1 MPLCQINNFSS
12 FHHYTFQ
19 DPNRRKKAGAVA
31 GPSLGEKVK
40 KANERKAPKPKP
52 EKPEKTEK
60 PEKPERSERAERAL
74 AGDSSIGKLEM
85 SIKVS
90 TIKSFFESEL

>member
-1 MPLCQINNFSS
+1 M
-12 FHHYTFQ
+12 
-19 DPNRRKKAGAVA
+19 
-31 GPSLGEKVK
+31 K

-74 AGDSSIGKLEM
+74 AGDSSIGKLE
-85 SIKVS
+85 IF
-90 TIKSFFESEL
+90 TIGLF

>member
-1 MPLCQINNFSS
+1 M
-12 FHHYTFQ
+12 
-19 DPNRRKKAGAVA
+19 
-31 GPSLGEKVK
+31 K